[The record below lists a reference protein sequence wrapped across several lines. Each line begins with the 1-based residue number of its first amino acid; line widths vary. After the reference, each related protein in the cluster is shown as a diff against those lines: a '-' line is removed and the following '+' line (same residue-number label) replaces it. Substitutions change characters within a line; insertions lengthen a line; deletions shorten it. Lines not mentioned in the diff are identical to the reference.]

1 MSCMRIRYSRHARD
15 RMIERGVTDNDVQQ
29 CLKGYVQ
36 RTQTARQNQYKGDVG
51 GRMLKVWVAPDRD
64 TDVEKFIVS
73 VAWEDDSDD
82 S

>member
-1 MSCMRIRYSRHARD
+1 MRIRYSRHARD

-29 CLKGYVQ
+29 CLDEYVQ
-36 RTQTARQNQYKGDVG
+36 RTQTARQNQYKGNVG

-64 TDVEKFIVS
+64 TDGEKFIVS
-73 VAWEDDSDD
+73 VAWEDGSDD